1 MHVHAT
7 LLTTVS
13 NRHQLAAP
21 FRAMPSVL
29 KETERRDECSGDG
42 LRFARGFL
50 YAVGM
55 EAAAALC
62 LFAVWLGWHLVRQAL

>member
-1 MHVHAT
+1 MHVHGT

-13 NRHQLAAP
+13 NRRHFAAP
-21 FRAMPSVL
+21 FRATPSVL
-29 KETERRDECSGDG
+29 RESERRDECCGDG

-50 YAVGM
+50 YALGM

-62 LFAVWLGWHLVRQAL
+62 LFAVWLGWHLAR